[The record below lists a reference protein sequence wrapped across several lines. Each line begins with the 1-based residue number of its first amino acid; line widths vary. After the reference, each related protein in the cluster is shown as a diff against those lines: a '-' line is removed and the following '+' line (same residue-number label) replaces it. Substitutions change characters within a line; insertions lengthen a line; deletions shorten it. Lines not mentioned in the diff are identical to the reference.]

1 MACWMIVG
9 IPQLYENYKRKSGD
23 SVSLTFVYIWLLGD
37 LFNLLGAILQNLI
50 LPVVLIAIY
59 HNGIDSSIILQI
71 YYYRFRRNSSYLD
84 EEITPL
90 QPVRIET
97 QTSVYRPRVNQF
109 WKILIGFVGVCL
121 AGVIMYYISTLFRN
135 NEASKDDQQKLELL
149 PQIFGWCSAMLYLG
163 ARIPQII
170 KNHKSQS
177 TDGLSLAMF
186 CFCVLGNVTFC
197 SSILLYST
205 EFNYILINLPW
216 LLGNGGTLMF
226 DFVRFNYH
234 DIYLI
239 ETDDSSKTLT

>member
-1 MACWMIVG
+1 MQYDNVVCSEIIGFISMACWMIVG

-71 YYYRFRRNSSYLD
+71 YYYRFRRNSSYFD

-149 PQIFGWCSAMLYLG
+149 PQIFGWCSAMLY
-163 ARIPQII
+163 RKFICRCEDP
-170 KNHKSQS
+170 
-177 TDGLSLAMF
+177 
-186 CFCVLGNVTFC
+186 
-197 SSILLYST
+197 ILYCLYC
-205 EFNYILINLPW
+205 
-216 LLGNGGTLMF
+216 M
-226 DFVRFNYH
+226 
-234 DIYLI
+234 
-239 ETDDSSKTLT
+239 